1 MTNVKLKT
9 LTGAV
14 DMDKVHYCERFMEL
28 LIDLEVHTV
37 YEIITQVILEFW
49 LVLAHD
55 LLEDRRTDDDTA
67 RFNFFLIFGILN
79 LNQSQFFAKHSNQSI
94 RFILHRH

>member
-37 YEIITQVILEFW
+37 CENRLNI
-49 LVLAHD
+49 
-55 LLEDRRTDDDTA
+55 
-67 RFNFFLIFGILN
+67 NF
-79 LNQSQFFAKHSNQSI
+79 AAT
-94 RFILHRH
+94 